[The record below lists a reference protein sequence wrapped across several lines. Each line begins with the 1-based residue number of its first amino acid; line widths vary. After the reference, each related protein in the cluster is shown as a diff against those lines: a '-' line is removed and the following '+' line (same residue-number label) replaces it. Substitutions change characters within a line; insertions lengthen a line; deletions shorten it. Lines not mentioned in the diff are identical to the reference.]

1 MLAAAGSNHNI
12 VKRVVAGAE
21 LFSVLVNSKLVAILA
36 DVGQLGVVLLGW
48 VQDNIRFGL
57 DLLKAVTKL
66 RATFADNLARL

>member
-12 VKRVVAGAE
+12 AKRVVAGAE
-21 LFSVLVNSKLVAILA
+21 LFSVLVKLVAILA

-48 VQDNIRFGL
+48 VQDNIGFGL

-66 RATFADNLARL
+66 SATWLSIS